1 MTNFRTALIAGLLT
15 FAGTSV
21 FAADDN
27 QATAPEMNTTASSA
41 TSFAKVMPVKAS
53 VLVAKRETTHR
64 VARIIHRATD
74 IQVVSKANVS
84 ANTKFI
90 FSSPKNT
97 NTKMFMP
104 SAPKN
109 AAMPNLFKK

>member
-1 MTNFRTALIAGLLT
+1 MTNFKTALLSGLLT
-15 FAGTSV
+15 FAGTSA

-27 QATAPEMNTTASSA
+27 QATAPEMNTTASFA
-41 TSFAKVMPVKAS
+41 TSSAKVMPVKAF
-53 VLVAKRETTHR
+53 VLVAKRATTHR
-64 VARIIHRATD
+64 VARIVHQPTD